1 VTEFRLQ
8 YRGTSFPVRSG
19 EVTLGRSSY
28 ASIVV
33 NNPLAS
39 REHAVVRRAGARLEV
54 ADLGSKNGTYV
65 NGRRITGPC
74 PVDVG
79 DVLRVGTEAIEITR
93 TSVRDPAA
101 HRVATEP
108 GRGSIHDDAVDTTVN
123 FRRSLDLAESL
134 IGSCTGEAP
143 RRSAAETV
151 AQILD
156 AFLSD
161 YGQPRG
167 AELERVRG
175 IVRSLEAWHL
185 DGSVE
190 EWRKSFEARLDG
202 GATGSPPA

>member
-8 YRGTSFPVRSG
+8 YRGTSFPIRSG

-54 ADLGSKNGTYV
+54 ADLGSKNGTLV

-74 PVDVG
+74 LVDVG
-79 DVLRVGTEAIEITR
+79 DVIKIGTEVIEITH
-93 TSVRDPAA
+93 TSVRDPST

-108 GRGSIHDDAVDTTVN
+108 GRGSIPDADVDTTVN

-134 IGSCTGEAP
+134 IGSCTADAP
-143 RRSAAETV
+143 RRNTAQTV

-156 AFLSD
+156 SFLADHGS
-161 YGQPRG
+161 PRG
-167 AELERVRG
+167 ADLERLRG
-175 IVRSLEAWHL
+175 IVRSIEAWKL
-185 DGSVE
+185 DGGVE
-190 EWRKSFEARLDG
+190 EWRKSFQARLD
-202 GATGSPPA
+202 GATGSPST